1 MKKILIILST
11 LLIFLSFTACSFSSE
26 PDGAVGTY
34 YFVYEKAPLKTIYER
49 DSKMILDGKGGGEY
63 YKEEYVH
70 KIKYKFEAPNIVI
83 TDNNTGIVYKGT
95 LEGGELKLLDGELYG
110 ITTSEFL
117 FKSKIQ

>member
-1 MKKILIILST
+1 MKRIMLIVSS
-11 LLIFLSFTACSFSSE
+11 LLILLSFAACSLSSE

-34 YFVYEKAPLKTIYER
+34 YFVYEKAPFKTIDNR
-49 DSKMILDGKGGGEY
+49 DSRMILDGKGGGEY

-110 ITTSEFL
+110 TTTSEFL